1 MNRKPVN
8 LELFSPTFRDDSLGP
23 IDSTFPRHVE
33 TPPTPTWKLRQRRQQ
48 PLCVL
53 GARGKAA
60 DRRQGGGTKQAR
72 LVKMLGQGNVEILGL
87 IVSVSP
93 QK

>member
-1 MNRKPVN
+1 
-8 LELFSPTFRDDSLGP
+8 
-23 IDSTFPRHVE
+23 VE

-87 IVSVSP
+87 IVSVSL
-93 QK
+93 Q